1 MKRTSFLVWL
11 ISILLSICLFVPLTV
26 SVEGILPGLSETVGI
41 GMPSLGEALQRYPVT
56 ETENEDGSIAESF
69 MNVSETDFNKFSVY
83 LESEGAM
90 LADYQVENGLLTAEI
105 QVKGASFQL
114 SYDSR
119 SGEAKV
125 IYPSGTFD
133 EWTKNAKV
141 HFDAGQKLLE
151 EGKTDEA
158 LVEILAISQYG
169 EYAPVAF
176 LLQNDDNLAASAR
189 EMKLAPYRILG
200 NTVVFGRYE
209 QDNNTVNGSEAVEWI
224 VLDYDEKE
232 HKALLLSKYGL
243 DTKPYNREYID
254 ITWEKCTLRSWLN
267 GEFLQSAFSAE
278 EQAAILMTAVNN
290 SASQGYSKWDTDG
303 GSNAQDQIF
312 LLSCAEA
319 DRYLNVTYDDR
330 ENICARVVPTAFS
343 IANGAWTNSDY
354 QATNGEIA
362 GWWWLRSPGSD
373 QYSAAAVI
381 VTGSLKSVKVNT
393 GLGVARPAFWL
404 NLKSDIF

>member
-158 LVEILAISQYG
+158 LVEILAIPQYS
-169 EYAPVAF
+169 EYDSVVN
-176 LLQNDDNLAASAR
+176 LLHSNDNLAAAAR
-189 EMKLAPYRILG
+189 EAKLVPYRTID
-200 NTVVFGRYE
+200 NIVNFGRYE
-209 QDNNTVNGSEAVEWI
+209 QDDNTVNGLEAIKWI
-224 VLDYDEKE
+224 VLDYNEKE

-243 DTKPYNREYID
+243 DAKPYNTEHVD
-254 ITWEKCTLRSWLN
+254 ITWEECTLRNWLN
-267 GEFLQSAFSAE
+267 GEFVQTAFSVE
-278 EQAAILMTAVNN
+278 EQAAILTSAVDNGD
-290 SASQGYSKWDTDG
+290 SQGYYSMNG
-303 GSNAQDQIF
+303 GNNTQDRIF
-312 LLSCAEA
+312 LLSYAEA
-319 DRYLNVTYDDR
+319 KRYLNAISDESRD
-330 ENICARVVPTAFS
+330 IKARVAPTAYA
-343 IANGAWTNSDY
+343 ITQGAYVSSDY
-354 QATNGEIA
+354 QTADGEPV
-362 GWWWLRSPGSD
+362 GWWWLRSPGFCQDDAAGVYSKGAVSHSD
-373 QYSAAAVI
+373 
-381 VTGSLKSVKVNT
+381 VNSDRC
-393 GLGVARPAFWL
+393 VVRPAFWL